1 MGNVSDAD
9 RAAFFKDV
17 DAACR
22 AAVWAAVATV
32 RDGEPR
38 VRLVHPT
45 WEGETLWFAT
55 DPKSPKARQIEKTNR
70 VDVQYQVAPPEFVH
84 VLARGTAEILT
95 DDATRA
101 HVWDVLDYDLAQFW
115 PDGPTDPGYAAIK
128 ITPTRV
134 EHSKMFGSAE
144 RRVWTA
150 S

>member
-1 MGNVSDAD
+1 MGNVGEGD
-9 RAAFFKDV
+9 RSTFFKDV

-22 AAVWAAVATV
+22 GAVWAAVATV

-55 DPKSPKARQIEKTNR
+55 DPKSPKAVQMSQTPV

-84 VLARGTAEILT
+84 VLVRGKAEVLT
-95 DDATRA
+95 DEATRK
-101 HVWDVLDYDLAQFW
+101 HVWDVLDYDLSQFW
-115 PDGPTDPGYAAIK
+115 PEGPGAEGFGAIR

-134 EHSKMFGSAE
+134 EHSKMFGSVE
-144 RRVWTA
+144 KRVWTA
-150 S
+150 